1 MLIIYAVFFP
11 SFTGCG
17 NIHSKINSQSRL
29 FSSQCPGISSL
40 RYKEEKNLLISPLQ
54 ISLCQSIKARQ
65 KRRSWC
71 QLYTLHPVQMLFPI
85 YRKRSFHT
93 SSRIKEQTMRNS
105 ETGGYVIVAEL
116 INSSWQVFCRVPCS
130 FHSFRRQEG
139 SSSDMPS
146 KENAQ

>member
-1 MLIIYAVFFP
+1 MSY
-11 SFTGCG
+11 
-17 NIHSKINSQSRL
+17 
-29 FSSQCPGISSL
+29 
-40 RYKEEKNLLISPLQ
+40 
-54 ISLCQSIKARQ
+54 IKD
-65 KRRSWC
+65 
-71 QLYTLHPVQMLFPI
+71 
-85 YRKRSFHT
+85 RSFHT

-146 KENAQ
+146 KENAQWYHGKVCSLISRNRKLQLLQMDTVRDTKRFQLIDMHLGFTIYQALCQRLETQGQTEHLYCTLCSGSVLCLRDLPH